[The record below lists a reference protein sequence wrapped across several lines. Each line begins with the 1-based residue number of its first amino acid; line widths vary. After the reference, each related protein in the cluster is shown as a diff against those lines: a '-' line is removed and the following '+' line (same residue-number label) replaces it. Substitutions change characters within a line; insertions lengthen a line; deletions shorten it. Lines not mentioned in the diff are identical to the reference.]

1 MEIKPEEFLFVEKY
15 RPQYIKDCI
24 IPNRYKEYFE
34 SMVEQG
40 EIQNL
45 SLFGGAGT
53 GKTTIAKALCKE
65 LDMDCIII
73 NCSENGNI
81 DTLRTT
87 IRSFASSVSL
97 NGNIKCVILDEADG
111 LTVQTQQ
118 ALRNFI
124 EEFSNNCRFIFT
136 ANFSNKLIDP
146 LKSRTVT
153 IDFVIRKEDKKQ
165 VIMDWDKRV
174 KEILDIEKIEYDPK
188 VLSQLIIKFFP
199 DFRKTLN
206 ELQRY
211 SSKGSL
217 ESDVMQVISSDV
229 CSKIYGLLKE
239 KKFSDTRKWIAENPE
254 NDFDTL
260 VTTLWAQVDNYVE
273 PSSIP
278 QFVMFLN
285 EYSFK
290 NQFVVNKE
298 INLIAFMTEC
308 MSELKLK

>member
-1 MEIKPEEFLFVEKY
+1 METNIDHFLFVEKY
-15 RPQYIKDCI
+15 RPQLIKDCI
-24 IPNRYKEYFE
+24 IPTVYKEYFQK
-34 SMVEQG
+34 MVEKG

-53 GKTTIAKALCKE
+53 GKTTIAKALCRE
-65 LDMDCIII
+65 LDMDYIMI

-136 ANFSNKLIDP
+136 ANFSNKIIEP

-153 IDFVIRKEDKKQ
+153 VDFVIKKEDKIQ
-165 VIMDWDKRV
+165 IIRDWDIRV
-174 KEILDIEKIEYDPK
+174 KQILELEKIEYDPK
-188 VLSQLIIKFFP
+188 VLSSIVIKFFP

-206 ELQRY
+206 EIQRY
-211 SSKGSL
+211 SSSGTL
-217 ESDVMQVISSDV
+217 QTDIMQVVSSDV
-229 CSKIYGLLKE
+229 CKHVYGLIKE
-239 KKFSDTRKWIAENPE
+239 KKFSEMRKWIAENPE

-260 VTTLWAQVDNYVE
+260 ARTLWSQVDNYVE
-273 PSSIP
+273 TSSIP
-278 QFVMFLN
+278 QFVMFIN
-285 EYSFK
+285 DYDNK

-298 INLIAFMTEC
+298 INLIAFLTEC
-308 MSELKLK
+308 MSEIKLK